1 MSIATQMQRFKDIGD
16 AIREAI
22 HTRNNEVEVD
32 DLKFDDFADI
42 ISTLNNINTDTYTV
56 PEDSLLLTYDFGEY
70 NKIRKVD
77 IADFYQAVYDRAE
90 SAGVQK
96 CWNNTTVVCGMSSDA
111 WSGNKKVVR
120 ATATCNNTLGL
131 TAKTSSNSVSVDATS
146 VYNNGYSAGKAAGK
160 YTRFW
165 DSGSISVAKNKTASF
180 SPGFYP
186 SQVLMIWSSPN
197 FSSTSKVNHCSLF
210 VDYTLNKGIYCAMNA
225 ALEVSTAGLKTKY
238 IPASSSTSWSLG
250 SAISSSNAYY
260 IRCFCWAQS

>member
-16 AIREAI
+16 AIRNAI

-56 PEDSLLLTYDFGEY
+56 PGDSLLLTYDFGEY

-90 SAGVQK
+90 SFGVQE
-96 CWNNTTVVCGMSSDA
+96 CWSATTVVCGMSSDA
-111 WSGNKKVVR
+111 WSNNKKVVH
-120 ATATCNNTLGL
+120 ATATCSNALGM
-131 TAKTSSNSVSVDATS
+131 TSKTSSTSVSVDATS
-146 VYNNGYSAGKAAGK
+146 VYNDGYSAGKTAGK

-165 DSGSISVAKNKTASF
+165 DSGNINKKGSTTLN
-180 SPGFYP
+180 PGFYP
-186 SQVLMIWSSPN
+186 SQVLLLWGTPRLSYADKTLYGSY
-197 FSSTSKVNHCSLF
+197 F
-210 VDYTLNKGIYCAMNA
+210 VDYTLGKGIYCTSNSS
-225 ALEVSTAGLKTKY
+225 LNIGTTTVKTSY
-238 IPASSSTSWSLG
+238 IPSSPATSWTIS
-250 SAISSSNAYY
+250 SAIADTYT

>member
-16 AIREAI
+16 AIRNAI

-56 PEDSLLLTYDFGEY
+56 PGDSLLLTYDFGEY

-90 SAGVQK
+90 SSGVQK
-96 CWNNTTVVCGMSSDA
+96 CWSATTVVCGMSSDA

-120 ATATCNNTLGL
+120 ATATCSNTLGM
-131 TAKTSSNSVSVDATS
+131 TSKTSSTSVSVDATS

-165 DSGSISVAKNKTASF
+165 DSGNISVPKGKTATF

-186 SQVLMIWSSPN
+186 SQVLMVWGSPN
-197 FSSTSKVNHCSLF
+197 LSSTSKQNYGSHF
-210 VDYTLNKGIYCAMNA
+210 VDYTLNKGINSAMNN
-225 ALEVSTAGLKTKY
+225 ALDVGVAGNKTKY
-238 IPASSSTSWSLG
+238 IPASPATSWSLS
-250 SAISSSNAYY
+250 SAISTSNAYY

>member
-22 HTRNNEVEVD
+22 HTRNGEVEVD

-42 ISTLNNINTDTYTV
+42 ISTLNNINTDTYEV
-56 PEDSLLLTYDFGEY
+56 PADSLLLTYDFGEY

-90 SAGVQK
+90 SAGVNK
-96 CWNNTTVVCGMSSDA
+96 CWNATTVVCGMSSDA
-111 WSGNKKVVR
+111 WSANRKVVH
-120 ATATCNNTLGL
+120 ATATCNNTLGM
-131 TAKTSSNSVSVDATS
+131 TAKTSSTSISVDATS
-146 VYNNGYSAGKAAGK
+146 VYNNGYSVGKAAGK

-165 DSGSISVAKNKTASF
+165 DSGSITVAKGKTATF

-186 SQVLMIWSSPN
+186 SQVLMIWASPN
-197 FSSTSKVNHCSLF
+197 FSNTSKNNYCSHF
-210 VDYTLNKGIYCAMNA
+210 VDYTLNKGINCAMNA
-225 ALEVSTAGLKTKY
+225 TLNIGNSDNKTKY
-238 IPASSSTSWSLG
+238 IPASPATSWSLS
-250 SAISSSNAYY
+250 SAISSTNQYV